1 MQHFPLK
8 LHQPDNAHVPKPHE
22 FQAVEGGWWD
32 LPCGGTASPERNSKK
47 KKKKKTFGAKS
58 EMETSPHFPLLSFSL
73 KPMISSPGPTKVVI
87 IMASGREPV
96 THHYTKVESHPAR
109 QIVML

>member
-1 MQHFPLK
+1 
-8 LHQPDNAHVPKPHE
+8 
-22 FQAVEGGWWD
+22 
-32 LPCGGTASPERNSKK
+32 
-47 KKKKKTFGAKS
+47 
-58 EMETSPHFPLLSFSL
+58 METSPHFPLLSFSL